1 MPLLSRRSV
10 LMGTAAFGGS
20 MALPMR
26 GFAQSAPQHTLTV
39 GTRTLDVRGRAA
51 TVYGITNQSGES
63 GLVLPVGS
71 TFDVRVR
78 NTIAEPTVVHWHGL
92 TPPFA
97 YDGSSV
103 SQPPIPAGG
112 THDYRFDLERSGTNW
127 MHSHFGLQEAQLLA
141 APLIVE
147 SEEDASADRQ
157 SVTIL
162 LHDFSFTSPEEIF
175 ANLQSEAM
183 AIVGSGMAAMNMGMV
198 RGGDGSMTGMDH
210 GSMNMGNMQGTDG
223 GGMNVGAMPMDLNDV
238 GFDAFLANDRDL
250 SDPEIVQV
258 ERNGQVRLRI
268 INAGSSSN
276 FWIDTG
282 RLLGQLVAVDGM
294 DVSPI
299 SGSRFEITM
308 AQRLDI
314 DVSIPAGGG
323 SYPILAQLE
332 GGKERTGIILAS
344 NGAQIDRISDMAEV
358 TAPPVLL
365 DLERQLLAADGLET
379 RPADADLTID
389 LTGDMSSYTW
399 GISGKSFEER
409 DPIRVT
415 AGQRVEITMR
425 NQTMM
430 SHPMHLHGHH
440 FQVVGLGRARL
451 TGAMRDTVLVP
462 PMESVTIAFDANNPG
477 EWPLHC
483 HNMYHMAAGMMTTVE
498 YV

>member
-1 MPLLSRRSV
+1 MPHLSRRSV
-10 LMGTAAFGGS
+10 LMGAAAFGGS

-103 SQPPIPAGG
+103 SQPPIPTGG
-112 THDYRFDLERSGTNW
+112 THNYLFDLERPGTNW

-162 LHDFSFTSPEEIF
+162 LHDFSFTSPGEIF

-210 GSMNMGNMQGTDG
+210 SSMNMGNMQGTDG
-223 GGMNVGAMPMDLNDV
+223 GGMNVGGMPMDLNDV

-365 DLERQLLAADGLET
+365 DLERQLLASDGLEI
-379 RPADADLTID
+379 RPADADLAID

-399 GISGKSFEER
+399 GISGKSFKER
-409 DPIRVT
+409 DPIRVS

-451 TGAMRDTVLVP
+451 SGAMRDTVLVP

>member
-1 MPLLSRRSV
+1 
-10 LMGTAAFGGS
+10 

-51 TVYGITNQSGES
+51 TVYGITNQTGGS
-63 GLVLPVGS
+63 GLVLPVGAP
-71 TFDVRVR
+71 FDVRVR
-78 NTIAEPTVVHWHGL
+78 NTIADPTVVHWHGL

-103 SQPPIPAGG
+103 SQSPIPAGG
-112 THDYRFDLERSGTNW
+112 THDYLFDLERPGTNW

-147 SEEDASADRQ
+147 SAEDASADRQ

-162 LHDFSFTSPEEIF
+162 LHDFSFTPPEEIF
-175 ANLQSEAM
+175 ARLQSEAM
-183 AIVGSGMAAMNMGMV
+183 TMVGSGMAAMKMGLV
-198 RGGDGSMTGMDH
+198 RSGDGSMGGTAGMGDEGKRSMSMGGMD
-210 GSMNMGNMQGTDG
+210 
-223 GGMNVGAMPMDLNDV
+223 MDTEMDMNDV

-258 ERNGQVRLRI
+258 GKSGKVRLRI

-276 FWIDTG
+276 FWIDIG
-282 RLLGQLVAVDGM
+282 RLQGRLVAVDGV

-314 DVSIPAGGG
+314 DVSIPSDGGA
-323 SYPILAQLE
+323 YPILAQLE
-332 GGKERTGIILAS
+332 GGKERTGIILATT
-344 NGAQIDRISDMAEV
+344 GAQIDRVPDMAEL

-365 DLERQLLAADGLET
+365 DLERQLLAAKGLDA
-379 RPADADLTID
+379 RPADADLIID
-389 LTGDMSSYTW
+389 LTGDMSDYVW
-399 GISGKSFEER
+399 GISGRSFEDR
-409 DPIRVT
+409 DPIRVSS
-415 AGQRVEITMR
+415 GQRVEITMR

-440 FQVVGLGRARL
+440 FQLVGLGRTRL
-451 TGAMRDTVLVP
+451 SGAMRDTVLVP
-462 PMESVTIAFDANNPG
+462 AMESVTIAFDADNPG

-483 HNMYHMAAGMMTTVE
+483 HNMYHMAAGMMTTVK

>member
-1 MPLLSRRSV
+1 
-10 LMGTAAFGGS
+10 

-51 TVYGITNQSGES
+51 TVYGITNQTGGS
-63 GLVLPVGS
+63 GLVLPVGAP
-71 TFDVRVR
+71 FDVRVR
-78 NTIAEPTVVHWHGL
+78 NTIADPTVVHWHGL

-103 SQPPIPAGG
+103 SQSPIPAGG
-112 THDYRFDLERSGTNW
+112 THDYLFDLERPGTNW
-127 MHSHFGLQEAQLLA
+127 MHSYFGLQEAQLLA

-147 SEEDASADRQ
+147 SAEDASADRQ

-162 LHDFSFTSPEEIF
+162 LHDFSFTPPEEIF
-175 ANLQSEAM
+175 ARLQSEAM
-183 AIVGSGMAAMNMGMV
+183 TMVGSGMAAMKMGLV
-198 RGGDGSMTGMDH
+198 RSGDGSMGGTAGMGDEGKRSMSMGGMD
-210 GSMNMGNMQGTDG
+210 
-223 GGMNVGAMPMDLNDV
+223 MDTEMDMNDV

-258 ERNGQVRLRI
+258 GKSGKVRLRI

-276 FWIDTG
+276 FWIDIG
-282 RLLGQLVAVDGM
+282 RLQGRLVAVDGV

-314 DVSIPAGGG
+314 DVSIPSDGGA
-323 SYPILAQLE
+323 YPILAQLE
-332 GGKERTGIILAS
+332 GGKERTGIILATT
-344 NGAQIDRISDMAEV
+344 GAQIDRVPDMAEL

-365 DLERQLLAADGLET
+365 DLERQLLAAKGLDA
-379 RPADADLTID
+379 RPADADLIID
-389 LTGDMSSYTW
+389 LTGDMSDYVW
-399 GISGKSFEER
+399 GISGRSFEDR
-409 DPIRVT
+409 DPIRVSS
-415 AGQRVEITMR
+415 GQRVEITMR

-440 FQVVGLGRARL
+440 FQLVGLGRTRL
-451 TGAMRDTVLVP
+451 SGAMRDTVLVP
-462 PMESVTIAFDANNPG
+462 AMESVTIAFDADNPG

-483 HNMYHMAAGMMTTVE
+483 HNMYHMAAGMMTTVK

>member
-1 MPLLSRRSV
+1 MSNLTRRTLLK
-10 LMGTAAFGGS
+10 GAAAFGTTL
-20 MALPMR
+20 ALPM
-26 GFAQSAPQHTLTV
+26 GSYAQTTPPHTLTV
-39 GTRTLDVRGRAA
+39 GTRTLDVRGQAA
-51 TVYGITNQSGES
+51 TVYGITNQAGGS
-63 GLVLPVGS
+63 GLVLPVAS
-71 TFDVRVR
+71 PFDVRVV
-78 NTIAEPTVVHWHGL
+78 NTLVDPTVIHWHGL

-103 SQPPIPAGG
+103 SQPAIPAGG
-112 THDYRFDLERSGTNW
+112 SHDYLFDMERAGTNW

-141 APLIVE
+141 GPLIVE
-147 SEEDASADRQ
+147 SAEDASADRQ

-162 LHDFSFTSPEEIF
+162 LHDFSFTSPEEIL
-175 ANLQSEAM
+175 ARLRTEAM
-183 AIVGSGMAAMNMGMV
+183 AVVGSGAAAMSMGMV
-198 RGGDGSMTGMDH
+198 RGGDGSMTGMDQ
-210 GSMNMGNMQGTDG
+210 GGMAMGNMQGMDM
-223 GGMNVGAMPMDLNDV
+223 GGMGAAPMDINDIMS
-238 GFDAFLANDRDL
+238 DAFLANDRDL

-258 ERNGQVRLRI
+258 ERSGRVRLRM

-282 RLLGQLVAVDGM
+282 LLPGHLVAVDGVN
-294 DVSPI
+294 VSPI
-299 SGSRFEITM
+299 VGSRFEITM

-314 DVSIPAGGG
+314 EVSIPAGGG
-323 SYPILAQLE
+323 AYPILAQLE

-344 NGAQIDRISDMAEV
+344 NGAQIDRISEIAEV

-365 DLERQLLAADGLET
+365 DLERQLLASDGLET
-379 RPADADLTID
+379 RQADADLAID

-409 DPIRVT
+409 DPIQVT

-451 TGAMRDTVLVP
+451 SGAMRDTVLVP
-462 PMESVTIAFDANNPG
+462 AMESVTIAFDANNPG

-483 HNMYHMAAGMMTTVE
+483 HNMYHMAAGMMTTVT

>member
-1 MPLLSRRSV
+1 MPHLSRRSV
-10 LMGTAAFGGS
+10 LKGATAFGG
-20 MALPMR
+20 MLALPMQ
-26 GFAQSAPQHTLTV
+26 GVAQTAPQHTLTV

-51 TVYGITNQSGES
+51 TVYGITNEAGGS
-63 GLVLPVGS
+63 GLVLPVGAR
-71 TFDVRVR
+71 FDVRVR
-78 NTIAEPTVVHWHGL
+78 NTISDPTVVHWHGL
-92 TPPFA
+92 TPPVAF
-97 YDGSSV
+97 DGSSV

-112 THDYRFDLERSGTNW
+112 THDYLFDLERPGTNW
-127 MHSHFGLQEAQLLA
+127 MHSHFGLQEALLLA

-147 SEEDASADRQ
+147 SAEDASADRQ

-162 LHDFSFTSPEEIF
+162 LHDFSFTSPEETF
-175 ANLQSEAM
+175 SRLQSEAL
-183 AIVGSGMAAMNMGMV
+183 AVVGSGVAAMNMGLV
-198 RGGDGSMTGMDH
+198 RGGDGSMAGMDH
-210 GSMNMGNMQGTDG
+210 GGTRAMSM
-223 GGMNVGAMPMDLNDV
+223 GGMDMDMDLNDI

-250 SDPEIVQV
+250 SDPEIVRV
-258 ERNGQVRLRI
+258 EKNGQVRLRI

-276 FWIDTG
+276 FWIDIGGLPG
-282 RLLGQLVAVDGM
+282 RLVAVDGM
-294 DVSPI
+294 GVSPI

-314 DVSIPAGGG
+314 DVSIPAVGGA
-323 SYPILAQLE
+323 YPILAQLE

-344 NGAQIDRISDMAEV
+344 KGAQIDRIPDIAEV

-365 DLERQLLAADGLET
+365 DLERQLLASNGLDA
-379 RPADADLTID
+379 RPADADLAID
-389 LTGDMSSYTW
+389 LTGDMSNYTW

-409 DPIRVT
+409 DPIQVT
-415 AGQRVEITMR
+415 VGQRVEITMR

-451 TGAMRDTVLVP
+451 SGAMRDTVLVP

>member
-1 MPLLSRRSV
+1 
-10 LMGTAAFGGS
+10 
-20 MALPMR
+20 
-26 GFAQSAPQHTLTV
+26 
-39 GTRTLDVRGRAA
+39 
-51 TVYGITNQSGES
+51 
-63 GLVLPVGS
+63 
-71 TFDVRVR
+71 
-78 NTIAEPTVVHWHGL
+78 
-92 TPPFA
+92 
-97 YDGSSV
+97 
-103 SQPPIPAGG
+103 
-112 THDYRFDLERSGTNW
+112 

-147 SEEDASADRQ
+147 SAQDATADRQ

-162 LHDFSFTSPEEIF
+162 LNDFSFTSPEEIF
-175 ANLQSEAM
+175 ATLQSDAM
-183 AIVGSGMAAMNMGMV
+183 VVVGSGMAAMNMGMV
-198 RGGDGSMTGMDH
+198 RGGNGSMTGMDH
-210 GSMNMGNMQGTDG
+210 GSMQAT
-223 GGMNVGAMPMDLNDV
+223 GMSGMDMDMDMDMDLNDV

-258 ERNGQVRLRI
+258 EKSSQVRLRI

-282 RLLGQLVAVDGM
+282 QLPGRLVAVDGI

-299 SGSRFEITM
+299 SGSRFEIAM

-314 DVSIPAGGG
+314 DVSIPTGGG
-323 SYPILAQLE
+323 AYPILAQLE

-344 NGAQIDRISDMAEV
+344 TGAQIDRIPDTAEL

-365 DLERQLLAADGLET
+365 DLERQLLAADGLDV
-379 RPADADLTID
+379 RPADANLAID
-389 LTGDMSSYTW
+389 LTGDMSRYTW

-409 DPIRVT
+409 DPIQVT
-415 AGQRVEITMR
+415 AGQRVEITLR
-425 NQTMM
+425 NRTMM

-451 TGAMRDTVLVP
+451 SGAMRDTVLVP

-483 HNMYHMAAGMMTTVE
+483 HNMYHMAAGMMTTVV

>member
-1 MPLLSRRSV
+1 
-10 LMGTAAFGGS
+10 
-20 MALPMR
+20 
-26 GFAQSAPQHTLTV
+26 
-39 GTRTLDVRGRAA
+39 
-51 TVYGITNQSGES
+51 
-63 GLVLPVGS
+63 
-71 TFDVRVR
+71 
-78 NTIAEPTVVHWHGL
+78 
-92 TPPFA
+92 
-97 YDGSSV
+97 
-103 SQPPIPAGG
+103 
-112 THDYRFDLERSGTNW
+112 
-127 MHSHFGLQEAQLLA
+127 
-141 APLIVE
+141 
-147 SEEDASADRQ
+147 
-157 SVTIL
+157 
-162 LHDFSFTSPEEIF
+162 
-175 ANLQSEAM
+175 
-183 AIVGSGMAAMNMGMV
+183 
-198 RGGDGSMTGMDH
+198 MDH

-223 GGMNVGAMPMDLNDV
+223 GGMNMGAMPMDLNDV

-282 RLLGQLVAVDGM
+282 RLPGQLVAVDGM

-323 SYPILAQLE
+323 AYPILAQLE

-344 NGAQIDRISDMAEV
+344 NGAQIDRISDIAEV

-365 DLERQLLAADGLET
+365 DLERQLLALDGLET
-379 RPADADLTID
+379 RQADADLAID

-409 DPIRVT
+409 DPIQVT

>member
-1 MPLLSRRSV
+1 M
-10 LMGTAAFGGS
+10 
-20 MALPMR
+20 
-26 GFAQSAPQHTLTV
+26 
-39 GTRTLDVRGRAA
+39 
-51 TVYGITNQSGES
+51 
-63 GLVLPVGS
+63 VLPVGAP
-71 TFDVRVR
+71 FDVRVR
-78 NTIAEPTVVHWHGL
+78 STIADPTVVHWHGL

-112 THDYRFDLERSGTNW
+112 THDYLFDLERPGTNW

-147 SEEDASADRQ
+147 SAEDASADRQ

-162 LHDFSFTSPEEIF
+162 LHDFSFTPPEEIF
-175 ANLQSEAM
+175 ARLQSEAM
-183 AIVGSGMAAMNMGMV
+183 TMVGSGMPAMKMGLV
-198 RGGDGSMTGMDH
+198 RSGDGSMGGAAGMGDEGKRSMSMGGMD
-210 GSMNMGNMQGTDG
+210 
-223 GGMNVGAMPMDLNDV
+223 MDTEMDMNDV

-258 ERNGQVRLRI
+258 GKSGKVRLRI

-276 FWIDTG
+276 FWIDIG
-282 RLLGQLVAVDGM
+282 RLQGRLVAVDGV

-314 DVSIPAGGG
+314 DVSIPSDGGA
-323 SYPILAQLE
+323 YPILAQLE
-332 GGKERTGIILAS
+332 GGKERTGIILATT
-344 NGAQIDRISDMAEV
+344 GAQIDRVPDMAEL

-365 DLERQLLAADGLET
+365 DLERQLLAAKGLDA

-389 LTGDMSSYTW
+389 LTGDMSDYVW
-399 GISGKSFEER
+399 GISGRSFEDR
-409 DPIRVT
+409 DPIRVSS
-415 AGQRVEITMR
+415 GQRVEITMR

-440 FQVVGLGRARL
+440 FQVVGLGRTRL
-451 TGAMRDTVLVP
+451 SGAMRDTVLVP
-462 PMESVTIAFDANNPG
+462 AMESVTIAFDADKPG

-483 HNMYHMAAGMMTTVE
+483 HNMYHMAAGMMTTVK

>member
-1 MPLLSRRSV
+1 M
-10 LMGTAAFGGS
+10 
-20 MALPMR
+20 
-26 GFAQSAPQHTLTV
+26 
-39 GTRTLDVRGRAA
+39 
-51 TVYGITNQSGES
+51 
-63 GLVLPVGS
+63 VLPVGA

-78 NTIAEPTVVHWHGL
+78 NTIADPTVVHWHGL

-103 SQPPIPAGG
+103 SQPPLPAGG
-112 THDYRFDLERSGTNW
+112 THDYLFDLERPGTNW

-147 SEEDASADRQ
+147 SAEDASADRQ

-162 LHDFSFTSPEEIF
+162 LHDFSFTPPEEIF
-175 ANLQSEAM
+175 ARLQSEAM
-183 AIVGSGMAAMNMGMV
+183 TMVGSGMAAMKMGLV
-198 RGGDGSMTGMDH
+198 RSGDGSMGGAAGMGDEGKRSMSMGGMD
-210 GSMNMGNMQGTDG
+210 
-223 GGMNVGAMPMDLNDV
+223 MDTEMDMNDV

-258 ERNGQVRLRI
+258 GKSGKVRLRI

-276 FWIDTG
+276 FWIDIG
-282 RLLGQLVAVDGM
+282 RLQGRLVAVDGV

-314 DVSIPAGGG
+314 DVSIPSDGGA
-323 SYPILAQLE
+323 YPILAQLE
-332 GGKERTGIILAS
+332 GGKERTGIILATT
-344 NGAQIDRISDMAEV
+344 GAQIDRVPDMAEL
-358 TAPPVLL
+358 TAPSVLL
-365 DLERQLLAADGLET
+365 DLERQLLAAKGLDA

-389 LTGDMSSYTW
+389 LTGDMSRYVW
-399 GISGKSFEER
+399 GISGKSFENR
-409 DPIRVT
+409 DPIRVSS
-415 AGQRVEITMR
+415 GQRVEITMR

-440 FQVVGLGRARL
+440 FQVVGLGRTRL
-451 TGAMRDTVLVP
+451 SGAMRDTVLVP
-462 PMESVTIAFDANNPG
+462 AMESVTIAFDADNPG

-483 HNMYHMAAGMMTTVE
+483 HNMYHMAAGMMTTVK

>member
-1 MPLLSRRSV
+1 
-10 LMGTAAFGGS
+10 

-51 TVYGITNQSGES
+51 TVYGITNQTGGS
-63 GLVLPVGS
+63 GLVLPVGAP
-71 TFDVRVR
+71 FDVRVR
-78 NTIAEPTVVHWHGL
+78 NTIADPTVVHWHGL

-112 THDYRFDLERSGTNW
+112 THDYLFDLERPGTNW
-127 MHSHFGLQEAQLLA
+127 MHSYFGLQEAQLLA

-147 SEEDASADRQ
+147 SAEDASADRQ

-162 LHDFSFTSPEEIF
+162 LHDFSFTPPEEIF
-175 ANLQSEAM
+175 ARLQSEAM
-183 AIVGSGMAAMNMGMV
+183 TMVGSGMAAMKMGLV
-198 RGGDGSMTGMDH
+198 RSGDGSMGGTAGMGDEGKRSMSMGGMD
-210 GSMNMGNMQGTDG
+210 
-223 GGMNVGAMPMDLNDV
+223 MDTEMDMNDV

-258 ERNGQVRLRI
+258 GKSGKVRLRI

-276 FWIDTG
+276 FWIDIG
-282 RLLGQLVAVDGM
+282 RLQGRLVAVDGV

-314 DVSIPAGGG
+314 DVSIPSDGGA
-323 SYPILAQLE
+323 YPILAQLE
-332 GGKERTGIILAS
+332 GGKERTGIILATT
-344 NGAQIDRISDMAEV
+344 GAQIDRVPDMAEL

-365 DLERQLLAADGLET
+365 DLERQLLAAKGLDA
-379 RPADADLTID
+379 RPADADLIID
-389 LTGDMSSYTW
+389 LTGDMSDYVW
-399 GISGKSFEER
+399 GISGRSFEDR
-409 DPIRVT
+409 DPIRVSS
-415 AGQRVEITMR
+415 GQRVEITMR

-440 FQVVGLGRARL
+440 FQLVGLGRTRL
-451 TGAMRDTVLVP
+451 SGAMRDTVLVP
-462 PMESVTIAFDANNPG
+462 AMESVTIAFDADNPG

-483 HNMYHMAAGMMTTVE
+483 HNMYHMAAGMMTTVK

>member
-1 MPLLSRRSV
+1 MSNLTRRTLLK
-10 LMGTAAFGGS
+10 GAAAFGTTL
-20 MALPMR
+20 ALPM
-26 GFAQSAPQHTLTV
+26 GSFAQTAPSHTLTV
-39 GTRTLDVRGRAA
+39 GTRTLDVRGQAA
-51 TVYGITNQSGES
+51 TVYGITNQAGGS
-63 GLVLPVGS
+63 GLVLPVAS
-71 TFDVRVR
+71 PFDVRVV
-78 NTIAEPTVVHWHGL
+78 NTLVDPTVIHWHGL

-103 SQPPIPAGG
+103 SQPAIPAGG
-112 THDYRFDLERSGTNW
+112 SHDYLFDLERPGTNW

-147 SEEDASADRQ
+147 SAEDASADRQ

-162 LHDFSFTSPEEIF
+162 LHDFSFTSPEEIL
-175 ANLQSEAM
+175 ARLRTEAM
-183 AIVGSGMAAMNMGMV
+183 AVVGSGAAAMSMGMV
-198 RGGDGSMTGMDH
+198 RGGEGSMTGMDQ
-210 GSMNMGNMQGTDG
+210 GGMAMGNMQGMDM
-223 GGMNVGAMPMDLNDV
+223 GGMGAAPMDINDIK
-238 GFDAFLANDRDL
+238 FDAFLANDRDL

-258 ERNGQVRLRI
+258 ERSGRVRLRI

-282 RLLGQLVAVDGM
+282 LLPGRLVAVDGVE
-294 DVSPI
+294 VSPI
-299 SGSRFEITM
+299 AGSRFEITM

-314 DVSIPAGGG
+314 DVSIPTGGG
-323 SYPILAQLE
+323 AFPILAQLE

-344 NGAQIDRISDMAEV
+344 NGAQINRVPDTADV
-358 TAPPVLL
+358 TAPPILL
-365 DLERQLLAADGLET
+365 DLERQLLAANGLQ
-379 RPADADLTID
+379 PKPVDATLSID

-409 DPIRVT
+409 DPIQVT

-462 PMESVTIAFDANNPG
+462 PMESVTIAFEANNPG

>member
-1 MPLLSRRSV
+1 MPNLSRRSF
-10 LMGTAAFGGS
+10 LKTAAAFGGV

-39 GTRTLDVRGRAA
+39 GSRTLDVRGRAA
-51 TVYGITNQSGES
+51 TVYGITNQTGGS
-63 GLVLPVGS
+63 GLVLPVGAP
-71 TFDVRVR
+71 FDVRVR
-78 NTIAEPTVVHWHGL
+78 NTIADPTVVHWHGL

-112 THDYRFDLERSGTNW
+112 THDYLFDLERPGTNW

-147 SEEDASADRQ
+147 SAEDASADRQ

-162 LHDFSFTSPEEIF
+162 LHDFSFTPPEEIF
-175 ANLQSEAM
+175 ARLQSEAM
-183 AIVGSGMAAMNMGMV
+183 TMVGSGMAAMKMGLV
-198 RGGDGSMTGMDH
+198 RSGDGSMGGAAGMGDEGKRSMSMGGMD
-210 GSMNMGNMQGTDG
+210 
-223 GGMNVGAMPMDLNDV
+223 MDTEMDMNDV

-258 ERNGQVRLRI
+258 GKSGKVRLRI
-268 INAGSSSN
+268 INAGLSSN
-276 FWIDTG
+276 FWIDIG
-282 RLLGQLVAVDGM
+282 RLQGRLVAVDGV

-314 DVSIPAGGG
+314 DVSIPSDGGA
-323 SYPILAQLE
+323 YPILAQLE
-332 GGKERTGIILAS
+332 GGKERTGIILATT
-344 NGAQIDRISDMAEV
+344 GAQIDRVPDMAEL

-365 DLERQLLAADGLET
+365 DLERQLLAAKGLDA

-389 LTGDMSSYTW
+389 LTGDMSDYVW
-399 GISGKSFEER
+399 GISGRSFEDR
-409 DPIRVT
+409 DPIRVSS
-415 AGQRVEITMR
+415 GQRVEITMR

-440 FQVVGLGRARL
+440 FQVVGLGRTRL
-451 TGAMRDTVLVP
+451 SGAMRNTVLVP
-462 PMESVTIAFDANNPG
+462 AMESVTIAFDADNPG

-483 HNMYHMAAGMMTTVE
+483 HNMYHMAAGMMTTVK

>member
-1 MPLLSRRSV
+1 MVHISRRT
-10 LMGTAAFGGS
+10 LLKGAAALGGTL
-20 MALPMR
+20 ALPMR
-26 GFAQSAPQHTLTV
+26 SSAQSTPQHTLTV
-39 GTRTLDVRGRAA
+39 GTRTLDIRGRAA
-51 TVYGITNQSGES
+51 TVYGITNDAGET
-63 GLVLPVGS
+63 GLVLPVGAP
-71 TFDVRVR
+71 FDVRVS
-78 NTIAEPTVVHWHGL
+78 NTLADPTVIHWHGL
-92 TPPFA
+92 TPPVAF
-97 YDGSSV
+97 DGSNV
-103 SQPPIPAGG
+103 SQVPIATGGMHDYLFDLKRPG
-112 THDYRFDLERSGTNW
+112 THW

-147 SEEDASADRQ
+147 TAEDASADRQ
-157 SVTIL
+157 AVTIL
-162 LHDFSFTSPEEIF
+162 LHDFSFTAPEEIL
-175 ANLQSEAM
+175 AGLKAEPM
-183 AIVGSGMAAMNMGMV
+183 ALIGSGAAAMNMGMV
-198 RGGDGSMTGMDH
+198 RGGNGSMAGMDH
-210 GSMNMGNMQGTDG
+210 SNMDMGNMQGMDG
-223 GGMNVGAMPMDLNDV
+223 SGMTMAGMPMDLNDV

-258 ERNGQVRLRI
+258 EKNSQVRLRI

-282 RLLGQLVAVDGM
+282 NLPGRLVAVDGM
-294 DVSPI
+294 DISPI
-299 SGSRFEITM
+299 GGTRFEIAM

-314 DVSIPAGGG
+314 DVSIPVNGGA
-323 SYPILAQLE
+323 YPILAQLE
-332 GGKERTGIILAS
+332 GGKDRTGIVLAS
-344 NGAQIDRISDMAEV
+344 ASAKIDRISDTADV

-365 DLERQLLAADGLET
+365 DLERQLLATDGLK
-379 RPADADLTID
+379 PKSADAALTID

-399 GISGKSFEER
+399 GISGKSFADR
-409 DPIRVT
+409 DPVEVV

-451 TGAMRDTVLVP
+451 SGSMRDTVLVP
-462 PMESVTIAFDANNPG
+462 AMESVTIAFDANNPG

>member
-1 MPLLSRRSV
+1 
-10 LMGTAAFGGS
+10 

-51 TVYGITNQSGES
+51 TVYGITNQTGGS
-63 GLVLPVGS
+63 GLVLPVGAP
-71 TFDVRVR
+71 FDVRVR
-78 NTIAEPTVVHWHGL
+78 NTIADPTVVHWHGL

-112 THDYRFDLERSGTNW
+112 THDYLFDLERPGTNW

-147 SEEDASADRQ
+147 SAEDASADRQ

-162 LHDFSFTSPEEIF
+162 LHDFSFTPPEEIF
-175 ANLQSEAM
+175 ARLQSEAM
-183 AIVGSGMAAMNMGMV
+183 TMVGSGMAAMKMGLV
-198 RGGDGSMTGMDH
+198 RSGDGSMGGTAGMGDEGKRSMSMGGMD
-210 GSMNMGNMQGTDG
+210 
-223 GGMNVGAMPMDLNDV
+223 MDTEMDMNDV

-258 ERNGQVRLRI
+258 GKSGKVRLRI

-276 FWIDTG
+276 FWIDIG
-282 RLLGQLVAVDGM
+282 RLQGRLVAVDGV

-314 DVSIPAGGG
+314 DVSIPSDGGA
-323 SYPILAQLE
+323 YPILAQLE
-332 GGKERTGIILAS
+332 GGKERTGIILATT
-344 NGAQIDRISDMAEV
+344 GAQIDRVPDMAEL

-365 DLERQLLAADGLET
+365 DLERQLLAAKGLDA
-379 RPADADLTID
+379 RPADADLIID
-389 LTGDMSSYTW
+389 LTGDMSDYVW
-399 GISGKSFEER
+399 GISGRSFEDR
-409 DPIRVT
+409 DPIRVSS
-415 AGQRVEITMR
+415 GQRVEITMR

-440 FQVVGLGRARL
+440 FQLVGLGRTRL
-451 TGAMRDTVLVP
+451 SGAMRDTVLVP
-462 PMESVTIAFDANNPG
+462 AMESVTIAFDADNPG

-483 HNMYHMAAGMMTTVE
+483 HNMYHMAAGMMTTVK